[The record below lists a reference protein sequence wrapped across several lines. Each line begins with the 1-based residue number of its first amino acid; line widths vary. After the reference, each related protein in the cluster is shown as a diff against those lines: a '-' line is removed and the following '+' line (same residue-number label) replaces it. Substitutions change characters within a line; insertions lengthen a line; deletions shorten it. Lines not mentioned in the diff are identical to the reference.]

1 MKRNRR
7 QGIAAVIAVWIV
19 LLWLPTAEA
28 AKDQP
33 ELRNLAAG
41 IGYTWSEQPEPSYG
55 DAGNKL
61 TDGKYG
67 STLFTDPAW
76 TGHLRKSTRSVIF
89 DLGEKKSIARIQ
101 AHFLQDS
108 SVGIA
113 YPNTVSMYA
122 SNDGSQWG
130 TLAHIPSREVRWAE
144 VPAGAQNYIWDGS
157 EDGLVQ
163 HHPNATMAY
172 AQYVKVTF
180 TTDVF
185 VFLDEIEIWGTDG
198 KLNKAKQVSADRL
211 AYHEPGKATGGMR
224 NLVLLNNEN
233 GPSGADRWTKDNLI
247 PYVSYVN
254 EQGEPEDW
262 LFEGVLF
269 HSVLSPSGQ
278 DFTKGTATFGDWK
291 GYLDQM
297 FADQGD
303 LQQLNEA
310 VTEAGRKLGERGHKV
325 NVVLMMPN
333 PGDTVTDFGDVDG
346 DGATENFNST
356 AIGAEA
362 ASANKQKAV
371 TWWIQQ
377 LKQRWKEE
385 KYSNLK
391 LNGIYWGG
399 KGISMTDLNETNV
412 IQATSKQVHK
422 QDMNFYW
429 IPSFQGNR
437 NYDWRYLGFDAAL
450 LESGAYASAIP
461 QRVEDAAV
469 LAKQYQMGIELEF
482 DEQINTDTDKQ
493 ARYVDL
499 LNGGIDYGYMSQAL
513 LAFDQGRTASLLR
526 SAKSTDP
533 MVRQNYDLMVQFV
546 KGTYAK
552 PKPCSKQPEGPV
564 ASDATQY
571 VVKCGT
577 EITIAHKY
585 NDQSDMWIVFDRFG
599 ANKLEGLK
607 EWRLAENTGTT
618 VNPDMSRPSTLL
630 QADVSDWIGPYVVR
644 ANANGNGNAWDF
656 TGGNH
661 NYDGGSTSS
670 PTGTTDSFRVWA
682 DGVEVAD
689 GTVTASVYTKIEV
702 VNLIQAYNT
711 KEADGSGRPVLKET
725 VTYEISNGH
734 IQVHNEIEA
743 LEDITFDTYYGLQSV
758 NGAWNDTVRY
768 FAGDQ
773 EVASSPA
780 NIYSDSGAKAVKP
793 NVDSYLLSSSD
804 QGGFQHKLRVRLDRQ
819 YGLGALANLADHMPV
834 IFTQEYGKTYF
845 LQIKGTTPEL
855 KQGEKFAWQGSY
867 DFYAENP

>member
-7 QGIAAVIAVWIV
+7 QGIAAAIAVWIV

-28 AKDQP
+28 AQDQP

-67 STLFTDPAW
+67 STIFTDSAW

-130 TLAHIPSREVRWAE
+130 TLAHIPSREVRWAD
-144 VPAGAQNYIWDGS
+144 VPPSTQGYIWDGN
-157 EDGLVQ
+157 EDGLAQ

-198 KLNKAKQVSADRL
+198 KMNKAKQVSADRL
-211 AYHEPGKATGGMR
+211 AYQESGKATGGMR
-224 NLVLLNNEN
+224 NLVLLNNGN
-233 GPSGADRWTKDNLI
+233 GPGRADTWTKDNLM

-254 EQGEPEDW
+254 GQGEPVDW
-262 LFEGVLF
+262 LFDGVLF
-269 HSVLSPSGQ
+269 QSEQSPSGQ

-291 GYLDQM
+291 GYLDKM
-297 FADQGD
+297 FTDQGD
-303 LQQLNEA
+303 LQHLNEA
-310 VTEAGRKLGERGHKV
+310 VTEAGRKLGEQGHKV

-333 PGDTVTDFGDVDG
+333 PGDTVSDFGDVDG
-346 DGATENFNST
+346 DGVTENFNSSV
-356 AIGAEA
+356 IGVEA

-371 TWWIQQ
+371 TWWMQQ
-377 LKQRWKEE
+377 IKQRWKEE
-385 KYSNLK
+385 KYPNLK

-399 KGISMTDLNETNV
+399 KSISMTDLNEAKI
-412 IQATSKQVHK
+412 IQGTSKQVHEK
-422 QDMNFYW
+422 GVNFYW
-429 IPSFQGNR
+429 IPTFQGNR
-437 NYDWRYLGFDAAL
+437 NYDWKALGFDAAL
-450 LESGAYASAIP
+450 LEPGAYASAVP
-461 QRVEDAAV
+461 QRVEDAAG

-482 DEQINTDTDKQ
+482 DEQMNTDTDKQ

-499 LNGGIDYGYMSQAL
+499 LNGGIDYGYMNQAFM
-513 LAFDQGRTASLLR
+513 AFDQGNTASLLQ
-526 SAKSTDP
+526 SAESSDP
-533 MVRQNYDLMVQFV
+533 LVRQNYDLMAQFV
-546 KGTYAK
+546 TGTYAK
-552 PKPCSKQPEGPV
+552 PRPCSKQPEDPV
-564 ASDATQY
+564 ASDATQF

-577 EITIAHKY
+577 EITVAHKY

-644 ANANGNGNAWDF
+644 ANANGNGNPWDF

-670 PTGTTDSFRVWA
+670 HTGRTDSFRVWA
-682 DGVEVAD
+682 DGMEVAD
-689 GTVTASVYTKIEV
+689 GTVTASVYTKIV
-702 VNLIQAYNT
+702 VVSLIQAYNT
-711 KEADGSGRPVLKET
+711 KEADGSGRPVLRET
-725 VTYEISNGH
+725 VTYEISGGH
-734 IQVHNEIEA
+734 VQVHNEIEA

-780 NIYSDSGAKAVKP
+780 NRYSDSGTKAVNP
-793 NVDSYLLSSSD
+793 NVDSYQLSSTD

-845 LQIKGTTPEL
+845 LQIKGMTPEL

-867 DFYAENP
+867 EFYAEN